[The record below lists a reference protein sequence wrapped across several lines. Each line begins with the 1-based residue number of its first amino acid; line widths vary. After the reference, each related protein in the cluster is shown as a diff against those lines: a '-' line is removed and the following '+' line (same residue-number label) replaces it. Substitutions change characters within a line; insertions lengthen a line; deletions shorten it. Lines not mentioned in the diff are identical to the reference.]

1 MTGVQTCALPI
12 FEVGVVKAVKKKK
25 EPQKSV
31 QAVFIGCFCLL
42 RHTQKK
48 AYIKAGLDKTVVS
61 LDNGLDNG

>member
-1 MTGVQTCALPI
+1 M
-12 FEVGVVKAVKKKK
+12 VKAVKKKK
-25 EPQKSV
+25 KPQKSV
-31 QAVFIGCFCLL
+31 QAVAIGCFCLL